1 MVRSLVLVSGFSYG
15 GDPRMRLQFD
25 LWLHLARTDK
35 IALGK
40 LLLVSGLSRDFL
52 SAFDE
57 STIDGIIQ
65 SFVAMSD
72 WPLIEQN
79 IRVDLAVDVREQA
92 RKIKAPTL
100 SITGKYD
107 QIVPS
112 FYTQELADLIHTA
125 KRAEIPSGHLSFL
138 EKPVDLVSAMLPFL
152 LERHPIKG
160 VGARTDPVLMKITK
174 ERKLITFINV
184 FNVDPEKQQ
193 QLVNLLIRA
202 TESSVRHVPGFISAT
217 LHRSLDGAKVAMY
230 AQWRSIEDYQAMRA
244 NATALP
250 FMQQAL
256 ALAKF
261 DPGMYEVIE
270 IFEPLPKDS

>member
-1 MVRSLVLVSGFSYG
+1 MSADSTNPINELNEYL
-15 GDPRMRLQFD
+15 
-25 LWLHLARTDK
+25 RT
-35 IALGK
+35 
-40 LLLVSGLSRDFL
+40 
-52 SAFDE
+52 
-57 STIDGIIQ
+57 
-65 SFVAMSD
+65 
-72 WPLIEQN
+72 N
-79 IRVDLAVDVREQA
+79 
-92 RKIKAPTL
+92 
-100 SITGKYD
+100 
-107 QIVPS
+107 
-112 FYTQELADLIHTA
+112 
-125 KRAEIPSGHLSFL
+125 
-138 EKPVDLVSAMLPFL
+138 
-152 LERHPIKG
+152 
-160 VGARTDPVLMKITK
+160 PVLMKITK

-193 QLVNLLIRA
+193 QLVNLLIQA
-202 TESSVRHVPGFISAT
+202 TESSVRHVPGFISAA